1 MSIVQKATEE
11 FKIPEIL
18 ERRTLPEELRGSRFL
33 DDEEV
38 VISSLIDQN
47 GHISRI
53 FDFMLILTRIEKVK
67 FLVY

>member
-1 MSIVQKATEE
+1 MSIVQLATEE

-18 ERRTLPEELRGSRFL
+18 ERRTLPEEFRGSRFL

-53 FDFMLILTRIEKVK
+53 FDFMFILTRIEKVRR
-67 FLVY
+67 